1 MIPTKKLD
9 LGEKPPGQ
17 LPDRWRKGPNNMKN
31 GIFKW
36 SLITILILSSP
47 LIYTE
52 LQGYIS
58 LHVAFPAYAALSTK
72 SLAALSTILIGSGA
86 IGAILT
92 AAVVALPS
100 AYLAREKS
108 KMVCIVLV
116 LVTQAIPVCTFFQQ
130 PMIKSC
136 NYSAH
141 SSSSPT
147 VPLCKGGFRGI

>member
-1 MIPTKKLD
+1 
-9 LGEKPPGQ
+9 
-17 LPDRWRKGPNNMKN
+17 MKN

-72 SLAALSTILIGSGA
+72 SFAALSTIFIGSGA
-86 IGAILT
+86 ICAILT
-92 AAVVALPS
+92 ATVVALPS

-130 PMIKSC
+130 PMIKSFTAVVFAGDLIAFIAFVFIF
-136 NYSAH
+136 AH
-141 SSSSPT
+141 IGLRL
-147 VPLCKGGFRGI
+147 VQRDQGAEY